1 MAPLHASSKRTRAA
15 LATTA
20 AAALAVGGA
29 VFAGQ
34 AQAASTNI
42 LTNGSFGTGDLTGWS
57 CDSGTASV
65 VTSPVYTGDTHALAG
80 AATGSDDAQC
90 TQTVSVQPNT
100 SYTLSGEFEG
110 DYVYL
115 GVTGGTDTWTPAAST
130 WSQLSTTF
138 TTGGSQTSVTVY
150 THGWYGQG
158 TYYADDLALTGP
170 AGNGGGSPS
179 ASPSTTTASPSTPP
193 TTSSPSSSPTQTT
206 SSPSAS
212 PTSTGTSGG
221 GGNSG
226 LPAHSLVGYLHTSF
240 SNGSGNVDIES
251 AQAAWNVIA
260 LAFADSNG
268 AGDITFTP
276 CPASQCAGAET
287 QAQLIA
293 GIKTAQSQG
302 RKVLISIGGANGQV
316 TLNSAS
322 DATEFVNTVSSIV
335 DTYGLN
341 GVDLDFENQ
350 SLVLNDGDNDFMHP
364 TTPAVVNLISAVQQ
378 LKAKY
383 GSGFIVAMAPQTFFV
398 QTGYEYY
405 GGNSTGASDRR
416 AGSWLPVIYGLRN
429 QLNLLDVQEYNSG
442 PVMALDGQYYNTG
455 GEDFLTAMTD
465 MLLHGFTVAGT
476 GETFPALSPS
486 QVTIGLP
493 ANQNAGNGA
502 VSSTDLDS
510 ALGCLTKAT
519 NCGTYKPRGT
529 YPGLGGL
536 MAWSI
541 NWDVFGGN
549 VFANTFTGYFG

>member
-1 MAPLHASSKRTRAA
+1 MAPQHAPGKRTRAA
-15 LATTA
+15 LATAA

-29 VFAGQ
+29 VFAAQ

-42 LTNGSFGTGDLTGWS
+42 LTNGSFATGDLTGWS
-57 CDSGTASV
+57 CDAGTASV
-65 VTSPVYTGDTHALAG
+65 VASPVYSGDTHALAG
-80 AATGSDDAQC
+80 AATNSDDAQC
-90 TQTVSVQPNT
+90 TQNVSVQPNT

-110 DYVYL
+110 NYVYL
-115 GVTGGTDTWTPAAST
+115 GISGGADTWTPSASSWT
-130 WSQLSTTF
+130 SLTTTF
-138 TTGGSQTSVTVY
+138 TTGASQTSVTVY
-150 THGWYGQG
+150 THGWYGEG
-158 TYYADDLALTGP
+158 TYHADNLALTGP
-170 AGNGGGSPS
+170 AGAGGPTTPPTTTS
-179 ASPSTTTASPSTPP
+179 ASPSNSPSTTPP
-193 TTSSPSSSPTQTT
+193 TS

-212 PTSTGTSGG
+212 STPTGTPTGG
-221 GGNSG
+221 GGGGTGG
-226 LPAHSLVGYLHTSF
+226 LPAHSLVGYLHSSF
-240 SNGSGNVDIES
+240 SNGAGNVNIEN
-251 AQAAWNVIA
+251 APAAWNVIA

-268 AGDITFTP
+268 AGDISFTP
-276 CPASQCAGAET
+276 CPASECPGAET

-293 GIKTAQSQG
+293 GIKTVQGQG

-322 DATEFVNTVSSIV
+322 DATEFVDTVSSIV

-341 GVDLDFENQ
+341 GIDLDFENQ
-350 SLVLNDGDNDFMHP
+350 SLTLNNGDNDFMHP

-383 GSGFIVAMAPQTFFV
+383 GSGFIVAMAPQVFFV

-416 AGSWLPVIYGLRN
+416 AGAWLPVIYGLRS
-429 QLNLLDVQEYNSG
+429 QLNLLDVQDYNSG
-442 PVMALDGQYYNTG
+442 PTMGLDGQYYNIG

-476 GETFPALSPS
+476 GETFPALSPN

-502 VSSTDLDS
+502 VTPAALDS
-510 ALGCLTKAT
+510 ALDCLTKGSS
-519 NCGTYKPRGT
+519 CGAYHPLGT

-541 NWDVFGGN
+541 NWDVFSGN
-549 VFANTFTGYFG
+549 QFAGTFSSYFG

>member
-1 MAPLHASSKRTRAA
+1 MAPLHAPSKRTRAA

-42 LTNGSFGTGDLTGWS
+42 LTNGSFSTGDLTGWS
-57 CDSGTASV
+57 CDAGTGSV

-115 GVTGGTDTWTPAAST
+115 GVTGGTDTWTPAASS
-130 WSQLSTTF
+130 WSQLTTTF
-138 TTGGSQTSVTVY
+138 TTGASQTSVTVY

-158 TYYADDLALTGP
+158 TYYADNLALTGP

-179 ASPSTTTASPSTPP
+179 ASPSTTTASPSAPP

-221 GGNSG
+221 GNSG

-240 SNGSGNVDIES
+240 SNGSGNVDIEN
-251 AQAAWNVIA
+251 APAAWNVIA

-276 CPASQCAGAET
+276 CPPSQCAGAET

-293 GIKTAQSQG
+293 GIKTAQAQG

-429 QLNLLDVQEYNSG
+429 QLNLLDVQDYNSG

-510 ALGCLTKAT
+510 ALDCLTKAT
-519 NCGTYKPRGT
+519 NCGTYKPLGA

-549 VFANTFTGYFG
+549 QFAGTFTGYFG

>member
-1 MAPLHASSKRTRAA
+1 MASMHAPSQRARAA
-15 LATTA
+15 LAVTA
-20 AAALAVGGA
+20 AAALAVAGA
-29 VFAGQ
+29 VFAVQ
-34 AQAASTNI
+34 AQAASSNI
-42 LTNGSFGTGDLTGWS
+42 LANSSFGSGNLTGWS
-57 CDSGTASV
+57 CDAGTASV
-65 VTSPVYTGDTHALAG
+65 VTSPVYTGESYALAG

-100 SYTLSGEFEG
+100 SYTLSGEFQG

-115 GVTGGTDTWTPAAST
+115 GVNGGPDAWTASAASWT
-130 WSQLSTTF
+130 ELSTTF
-138 TTGGSQTSVTVY
+138 TTTASQTSVTVY

-179 ASPSTTTASPSTPP
+179 ASPSTTTASPSA
-193 TTSSPSSSPTQTT
+193 SPT
-206 SSPSAS
+206 

-221 GGNSG
+221 NGGSG
-226 LPAHSLVGYLHTSF
+226 LPGHSLVGYLHTSF
-240 SNGSGNVDIES
+240 SNGSGNVDIEN
-251 AQAAWNVIA
+251 APAAWNVIA

-268 AGDITFTP
+268 AGNITFTP
-276 CPASQCAGAET
+276 CPASTCPGAET

-293 GIKTAQSQG
+293 GIKTVQGQG

-322 DATEFVNTVSSIV
+322 DATEFVDTVSSIV
-335 DTYGLN
+335 DTYGLD
-341 GVDLDFENQ
+341 GIDLDFENQ

-383 GSGFIVAMAPQTFFV
+383 GPGFIVAMAPQTFFA
-398 QTGYEYY
+398 QTGYQYY

-416 AGSWLPVIYGLRN
+416 AGAWLPVIYGLRD
-429 QLNLLDVQEYNSG
+429 QLNLLDVQDYNSG
-442 PVMALDGQYYNTG
+442 PVMALDNQYYNTG
-455 GEDFLTAMTD
+455 GEDFLSAMTD
-465 MLLHGFTVAGT
+465 MLLRGFSVAGT

-486 QVTIGLP
+486 QVAIGLP

-502 VSSTDLDS
+502 VTPAALDS
-510 ALGCLTKAT
+510 ALDCLTKGT
-519 NCGTYKPRGT
+519 NCGAYKPLGT

-541 NWDVFGGN
+541 NWDVYGGN
-549 VFANTFTGYFG
+549 QFANTFTGYFG